1 MLLAS
6 APDDPTGMGIAKS
19 SGLRDMLQEATA
31 TAHRDLDAKFA
42 AFDLS
47 SRRGYRRFLEASRG
61 AFAP

>member
-19 SGLRDMLQEATA
+19 SGLRDMLKEATA

-42 AFDLS
+42 AFDLPPRLPAL
-47 SRRGYRRFLEASRG
+47 SRSKRRG